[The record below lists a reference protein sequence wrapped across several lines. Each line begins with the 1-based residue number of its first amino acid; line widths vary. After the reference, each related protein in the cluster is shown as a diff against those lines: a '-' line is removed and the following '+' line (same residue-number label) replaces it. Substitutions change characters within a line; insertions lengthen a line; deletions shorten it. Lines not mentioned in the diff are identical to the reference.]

1 MKRFLL
7 CCALAFVVATIMLS
21 QLNCAAP
28 ATNSNTAPNANAAN
42 KTSTTNTTTTA
53 GGAVESDLMQMERD
67 WAKAVTGHDVDGI
80 KRIEADDFA
89 FVDPSGTIG
98 GQADD
103 VKDAENKSM
112 TVGSWDIN
120 DMKVHVYSDDVATVT
135 GRTTLKNGKYKGKDG
150 KEMDISGDYNF
161 IDTYV
166 KRNGRWQVVASA
178 AVKLPKT

>member
-28 ATNSNTAPNANAAN
+28 ASNTNTAPAAN
-42 KTSTTNTTTTA
+42 TASKTTTTGTTAPA
-53 GGAVESDLMQMERD
+53 GSAVEADLMQMERD
-67 WAKAVTGHDVDGI
+67 WAKAITGHDVDGI
-80 KRIEADDFA
+80 KRIEADDYA
-89 FVDPSGTIG
+89 YLDPSGLTG
-98 GQADD
+98 NQADD
-103 VKDAENKSM
+103 IKDAESNAM

-120 DMKVHVYSDDVATVT
+120 EMKVTIHSDDAATVT
-135 GRTTLKNGKYKGKDG
+135 GRTTLKSAKYKGKDG
-150 KEMDISGDYNF
+150 KEMDISGDYKF

-178 AVKLPKT
+178 AVKLPKS